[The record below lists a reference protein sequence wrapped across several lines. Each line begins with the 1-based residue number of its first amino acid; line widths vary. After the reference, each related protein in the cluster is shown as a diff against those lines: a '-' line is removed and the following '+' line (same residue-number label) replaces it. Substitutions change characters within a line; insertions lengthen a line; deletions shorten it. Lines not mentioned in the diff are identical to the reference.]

1 MSFNG
6 GNTPLLYFN
15 TTSGGDWGDW
25 QSSGPNSAGN
35 DAYDAFAG
43 SGGPYSASAVDAR
56 EMNVLGYTLS
66 SPIV

>member
-1 MSFNG
+1 LSFNG

-35 DAYDAFAG
+35 DAY
-43 SGGPYSASAVDAR
+43 
-56 EMNVLGYTLS
+56 
-66 SPIV
+66 